1 MTHAFSAVSQV
12 FNRLLEGFKKKETTV
27 GDAPAPAQSVTLR
40 HILPVTARRRGG
52 GPAFTLL
59 VGEMS
64 TASLSFRTAEML
76 AEGDR
81 LNLEMLLQ
89 GFGPVSLE
97 ARVNWLLVSP
107 NGYQGELHLSGGEGD
122 KIVLEHFLRR
132 QSKDQR

>member
-1 MTHAFSAVSQV
+1 MTHTFSAVSQV
-12 FNRLLEGFKKKETTV
+12 FNRLLDGLRKK
-27 GDAPAPAQSVTLR
+27 PAVAESTCPPPAVTLR

-64 TASLSFRTAEML
+64 PTSLTFRTAETL

-97 ARVNWLLVSP
+97 ARVNWLLLSP
-107 NGYQGELHLSGGEGD
+107 GGYHGELNLSGGEGD
-122 KIVLEHFLRR
+122 KIVLEHYLRR
-132 QSKDQR
+132 QARDLR

>member
-1 MTHAFSAVSQV
+1 MTHTFSAVSQV
-12 FNRLLEGFKKKETTV
+12 FNRLLDGLKKRPAACDTPS
-27 GDAPAPAQSVTLR
+27 PAPAVTLR

-64 TASLSFRTAEML
+64 PLSLTFRTAEMI

-81 LNLEMLLQ
+81 LNVEMLLQ

-97 ARVNWLLVSP
+97 GRVNWLLLSP
-107 NGYQGELHLSGGEGD
+107 NGYHGELQLSGGEGD
-122 KIVLEHFLRR
+122 KVVLEHYLRR
-132 QSKDQR
+132 QARDQR

>member
-1 MTHAFSAVSQV
+1 MTHTFSAVSQV
-12 FNRLLEGFKKKETTV
+12 FNRLLEGLKKKPAVPETISE
-27 GDAPAPAQSVTLR
+27 APSVTLR

-59 VGEMS
+59 VGQMS
-64 TASLSFRTAEML
+64 PTTLNFRTAETI

-97 ARVNWLLVSP
+97 ARVNWLLLSP
-107 NGYQGELHLSGGEGD
+107 NGFHGELQLSGGEGD
-122 KIVLEHFLRR
+122 KIVLEHYLRR
-132 QSKDQR
+132 QAKDQR